1 MTITSSWIQHGW
13 GRAPWIAHLPAY
25 GIWPTSGRN
34 LSFFILFSFF
44 PHISSQKFSPST
56 FYSSS
61 AKAAVWMLCEMLY
74 WFLLL
79 MPFSFGDRIALSVRC
94 FLLSFIAEMD
104 HPWPSL
110 LSPCHMWKV
119 PLPVMDITC
128 LVEYCQNKFI
138 WLSVIQNPLMYLHS
152 LSLCAYTHT
161 PWRVF
166 LVIALPL
173 LSWAT
178 ALTLP
183 RAQVPANLSK
193 PLASEGNSTG
203 STSLWQNLTFE
214 SKSLTFSKIK
224 SQTGLF
230 KPQIH
235 LSFKSH

>member
-1 MTITSSWIQHGW
+1 MDCSSSCIWNL
-13 GRAPWIAHLPAY
+13 AHFWEKPL
-25 GIWPTSGRN
+25 
-34 LSFFILFSFF
+34 LFYPVFFF
-44 PHISSQKFSPST
+44 PSHFFTEVFTIYFLQFISQSCCVN
-56 FYSSS
+56 
-61 AKAAVWMLCEMLY
+61 ALWDA
-74 WFLLL
+74 LLIPL
-79 MPFSFGDRIALSVRC
+79 ANAIPFGDRIALSVRC

-104 HPWPSL
+104 HPWLSL

-152 LSLCAYTHT
+152 LSLCACTHTHT

-193 PLASEGNSTG
+193 PLAWEGNSTG

-214 SKSLTFSKIK
+214 SKSLTFSQIK

-235 LSFKSH
+235 LSFKSY

>member
-1 MTITSSWIQHGW
+1 MAEEGPHGLLIFLHMESGPLLGETS
-13 GRAPWIAHLPAY
+13 PF
-25 GIWPTSGRN
+25 
-34 LSFFILFSFF
+34 LSCFLFS

-74 WFLLL
+74 RFLLL

-152 LSLCAYTHT
+152 LSLCAHTHT
-161 PWRVF
+161 PHGEFF
-166 LVIALPL
+166 LSLHFPCSLGPLHWLFPEHRYLQTSANHLPQRE
-173 LSWAT
+173 T
-178 ALTLP
+178 ALEAHLCGKAWP
-183 RAQVPANLSK
+183 SK
-193 PLASEGNSTG
+193 V
-203 STSLWQNLTFE
+203 
-214 SKSLTFSKIK
+214 KV
-224 SQTGLF
+224 
-230 KPQIH
+230 
-235 LSFKSH
+235 

>member
-1 MTITSSWIQHGW
+1 MDCSSSCIWNL
-13 GRAPWIAHLPAY
+13 AH
-25 GIWPTSGRN
+25 SGRN

-104 HPWPSL
+104 HPWLSL

-152 LSLCAYTHT
+152 LSLCAHTHT
-161 PWRVF
+161 HPMESF
-166 LVIALPL
+166 SCHCTSLALL
-173 LSWAT
+173 GHCTDSS
-178 ALTLP
+178 
-183 RAQVPANLSK
+183 Q
-193 PLASEGNSTG
+193 STG
-203 STSLWQNLTFE
+203 TC
-214 SKSLTFSKIK
+214 
-224 SQTGLF
+224 
-230 KPQIH
+230 KPQQTTCLRGKQHWKHIFVAKPD
-235 LSFKSH
+235 LRK